1 MLAEGEDAESD
12 KLEFG
17 VCGCVGLLAQ
27 GGGEAQE
34 IMAGTAGGFG
44 NLEKDLVDKGS
55 GEVGEGEGGDG
66 AEDADFGV
74 LDVGSGSSWCFGY
87 CGGRV
92 CLIFFFLLHMKKNRQ
107 WS

>member
-66 AEDADFGV
+66 GV
-74 LDVGSGSSWCFGY
+74 AKKPVVVAKRVVKPVGKVDDS
-87 CGGRV
+87 
-92 CLIFFFLLHMKKNRQ
+92 IKRQ
-107 WS
+107 TTRLARK